1 MALLKIRVYGDPILR
16 KRAEPV
22 AEITDD
28 LRRLLGNMKETMYI
42 ARGVGLAAN
51 QVGKLHRF
59 LILDVDQ
66 VSGDSG
72 NGGKRKTNAA
82 RRNPIAFIN
91 PEILESSTEDASYKE
106 GCLSLPGLEG
116 EVFRPE
122 RVRVRYQDEE
132 GQVHER
138 EADGLLARVL
148 QHEIDHLDGVLFVD
162 RMESGARRMLAGQ
175 LSRLRQVAEENPEGI
190 PAEKSNP

>member
-1 MALLKIRVYGDPILR
+1 MAVLRIRVYGDPILR
-16 KRAEPV
+16 KRAQPV
-22 AEITDD
+22 TEITDA
-28 LRRLLGNMKETMYI
+28 LRRLLEDMKETMYT

-51 QVGKLHRF
+51 QVGELHRF
-59 LILDVDQ
+59 LVLDVDQ
-66 VSGDSG
+66 VSNDSG
-72 NGGKRKTNAA
+72 NGEKRKTNAA

-106 GCLSLPGLEG
+106 GCLSLPGLDG

-132 GQVHER
+132 GQVHNL
-138 EADGLLARVL
+138 EAEGLLARVL

-162 RMESGARRMLAGQ
+162 RMEQGARRMLAGQ
-175 LSRLRQVAEENPEGI
+175 LSRLRQMAEENPEGI
-190 PAEKSNP
+190 PAEKANP